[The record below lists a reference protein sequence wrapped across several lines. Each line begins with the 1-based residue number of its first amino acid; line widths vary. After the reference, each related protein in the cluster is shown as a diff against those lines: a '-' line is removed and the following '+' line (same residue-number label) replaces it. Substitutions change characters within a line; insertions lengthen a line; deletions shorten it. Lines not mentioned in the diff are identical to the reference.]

1 MTVQGGAAPTSGTA
15 AAAGAQPVGSVS
27 EDWPSGKSAYTIE
40 LGTLDKSGAT
50 SATVTSAKSQA
61 SGKGAPAIGALDGDA
76 HGGTPTGKYIIYS
89 GIYAS
94 KKQADAAAAKLKK
107 NFPGAIVLHVTPQ
120 GSGSGG
126 STGNTGSGKS
136 GGGGGTGSG
145 TSQAQSLKGKSGNA
159 YVKAS
164 AKLPTTV
171 GTGNGPAA
179 EEGQEEGGRRHLG
192 DVHRVLNGAQ

>member
-1 MTVQGGAAPTSGTA
+1 M
-15 AAAGAQPVGSVS
+15 S

-50 SATVTSAKSQA
+50 SATVASAKSQA

-120 GSGSGG
+120 GSGNGG

-136 GGGGGTGSG
+136 SGGGGTGSG

-171 GTGNGPAA
+171 GTGNGPPPKTDKKKA
-179 EEGQEEGGRRHLG
+179 GGG
-192 DVHRVLNGAQ
+192 TSATCIGC